1 MKVEKAEDV
10 RLLAEKIILS
20 LNFSHIKKERLF
32 FYRSFS
38 SKTRALA
45 RIWSFPSLWQEA
57 LNLPSYYIIEVVSE
71 KFDKLDPEQQAKVLI
86 HELLHIPKTFSGALL
101 PHRTGTFKLSQRTVN
116 KMYQEY
122 KKKESG
128 DKKTGD

>member
-1 MKVEKAEDV
+1 
-10 RLLAEKIILS
+10 
-20 LNFSHIKKERLF
+20 
-32 FYRSFS
+32 
-38 SKTRALA
+38 
-45 RIWSFPSLWQEA
+45 
-57 LNLPSYYIIEVVSE
+57 VVSE
-71 KFDKLDPEQQAKVLI
+71 KFDKLDSEQQAKVLI